1 MDPTDTQLMPNLI
14 YLLLMAGVWLAAMAL
29 ASPGTGLLELAAL
42 AVLVVAGLGTLRL
55 PLDLWALL
63 VIALGAAAFG
73 AALRAHR
80 TQIWLVLSALLLSAG
95 SAFLFGLPAWRP
107 TVHPLLAVT
116 VSVLTVGFFRFAVG
130 RGILSQ
136 RARPRHDPDAVLG
149 QVGEARTSLDPL
161 GSVYVGGELWSA
173 RCESPVAAGAS
184 VRVRG
189 REGLV
194 LIVEPVRDGPAATA

>member
-29 ASPGTGLLELAAL
+29 ASPGTGLLELAAF
-42 AVLVVAGLGTLRL
+42 AVLVLAGIGTLRL
-55 PLDLWALL
+55 PVDLWALL
-63 VIALGAAAFG
+63 VVALGAAAFG
-73 AALRAHR
+73 AALRAR
-80 TQIWLVLSALLLSAG
+80 RAQLWLVLSAMLLSAG
-95 SAFLFGLPAWRP
+95 SAFLFGLQAWRP
-107 TVHPLLAVT
+107 TVHPLLAAT

-136 RARPRHDPDAVLG
+136 RGRPQHDLGAVVG
-149 QVGEARTSLDPL
+149 QVGEVRTPLDPV

-173 RCESPVAAGAS
+173 RCEAPVAAGAA

-194 LIVEPVRDGPAATA
+194 LIVEPVRVGPAATT